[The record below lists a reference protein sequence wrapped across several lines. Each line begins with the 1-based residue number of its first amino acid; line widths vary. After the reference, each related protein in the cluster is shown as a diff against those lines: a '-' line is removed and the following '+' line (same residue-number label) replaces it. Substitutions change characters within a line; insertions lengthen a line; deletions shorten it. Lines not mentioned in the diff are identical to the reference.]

1 MIIISCGPMDEYLC
15 CCHKMCSSFL
25 RVNTKMKK
33 NHNMQVLHCCRT
45 PSAHIC
51 SEFKQIIL
59 ALLYPHFRVH
69 SLAFSSME
77 SPKPPEPRTRRACK
91 AKAEAKK
98 LEEQRI
104 LDEFPYVLMVGRNE
118 EIRQRKVDK
127 VNDERRRELDA
138 VERGEAIIKQE
149 VVDEEEREQELNNN
163 IQVQS
168 NEVGAGE
175 GDIDVKEEV
184 VEGEEEVEANLNGNR
199 GE

>member
-1 MIIISCGPMDEYLC
+1 
-15 CCHKMCSSFL
+15 
-25 RVNTKMKK
+25 
-33 NHNMQVLHCCRT
+33 
-45 PSAHIC
+45 
-51 SEFKQIIL
+51 
-59 ALLYPHFRVH
+59 
-69 SLAFSSME
+69 
-77 SPKPPEPRTRRACK
+77 
-91 AKAEAKK
+91 
-98 LEEQRI
+98 
-104 LDEFPYVLMVGRNE
+104 MVGRNE

-138 VERGEAIIKQE
+138 IERGEAIIKKE
-149 VVDEEEREQELNNN
+149 VVDEEEREAGREQELNNNTQVQSNEVGVGQGDVDVKEEVVEEREQELNNN